1 MHNRKHTKTD
11 ITAIYYTIIY
21 FGVCQEFSRIFLIY
35 PIYTELYERNVYF
48 RAVRNK
54 IFRGDNMIYAKA
66 VLTSIG
72 SIIVLFVLAKIIGN
86 KQISQINM
94 FDYINSITIGS
105 IAAEMAISNDED
117 FMVPLIAMVIY
128 ALAAALIT
136 VMTNKSLKLR
146 RFFTGCSVVLID
158 DNKIYMKNLKR
169 ARIDL
174 NELLTQC
181 RLSGYFDIS
190 EIHSAYMEANGM
202 ISVLPKE
209 KSRAA
214 TPKDLNL
221 HPDQTKAAVIVI
233 TDGQILERNLNH
245 CNADRSWLLSQIK
258 AQGAQSEADVALAS
272 LDTNGNLTVFLKN
285 DESPDNDR
293 FE

>member
-1 MHNRKHTKTD
+1 
-11 ITAIYYTIIY
+11 
-21 FGVCQEFSRIFLIY
+21 
-35 PIYTELYERNVYF
+35 
-48 RAVRNK
+48 
-54 IFRGDNMIYAKA
+54 MIYIKA
-66 VLTSIG
+66 VLTSLG
-72 SIIVLFVLAKIIGN
+72 SIAVLFVLSKIIGN

-105 IAAEMAISNDED
+105 IAAEMAIANDEN

-136 VMTNKSLKLR
+136 VVTNKSLKMR
-146 RFFTGCSVVLID
+146 RFFTGCSIVLID

-169 ARIDL
+169 ARIDMG
-174 NELLTQC
+174 ELLTQC
-181 RLSGYFDIS
+181 RLNGYFDIS

-202 ISVLPKE
+202 ISILPKE

-221 HPDQTKAAVIVI
+221 SPSQTKAAVIVI
-233 TDGQILERNLNH
+233 TDGQILERNLKH
-245 CNADRSWLLSQIK
+245 CNADKDWLMSQIK
-258 AQGAQSEADVALAS
+258 AQGAQTEKDVALAS
-272 LDTNGNLTVFLKN
+272 LDTDGTLTVFIKN
-285 DESPDNDR
+285 NEEPDNDR